1 VLRRVRVC
9 WLIILLPVAVVAA
22 ACGGGSPAT
31 SSSSSNSAPATTVPP
46 VPTDEPAGLTASI
59 DPLAPLTQTVKA
71 GFDPPF
77 TLRIP
82 DDWTGVLRDI
92 SAFQAYAGNE
102 DFEITFDHTYRSKES
117 LEEAIARLTGTQG
130 LTPGP
135 VTAVVVGGLQGKG
148 FVAGS
153 LSAVRFVD
161 SGFHTN
167 QASTLEVIAIPV
179 EDGTTVTVFL
189 TAEGDPEH
197 GLDTLAP
204 LARRIF
210 ETVEWR

>member
-1 VLRRVRVC
+1 MFLV
-9 WLIILLPVAVVAA
+9 PVAVLAA
-22 ACGGGSPAT
+22 ACGSGSSTTTTPT
-31 SSSSSNSAPATTVPP
+31 SASSSNLIQATTGPNA
-46 VPTDEPAGLTASI
+46 TI
-59 DPLAPLTQTVKA
+59 DPQAPLTQTVDA
-71 GFDPPF
+71 AFDPPF
-77 TLRIP
+77 TLRLP
-82 DDWTGVLRDI
+82 DDWTAVLRDI

-117 LEEAIARLTGTQG
+117 VEQAIARLTGTEG

-135 VTAVVVGGLQGKG
+135 VTAVAVGGLEGKG

-153 LSAVRFVD
+153 QSAVRFVD

-167 QASTLEVIAIPV
+167 QASTLEVMAIPV

-197 GLDTLAP
+197 GLETLAP

-210 ETVEWR
+210 ETVEWH